1 MAYSRLFKLS
11 RSPSPSRD
19 YQTLGNQDGL
29 EQPQI
34 NLNHLCDGETPP
46 SQNSINKDKK
56 INDQEKEN
64 QANESVATV
73 VKDPEVHVR

>member
-1 MAYSRLFKLS
+1 M
-11 RSPSPSRD
+11 
-19 YQTLGNQDGL
+19 
-29 EQPQI
+29 
-34 NLNHLCDGETPP
+34 NLNHICDGETPP